1 MGRLLRYLAIL
12 VVLVAIAGVIYAV
25 VADLPAP
32 LSPVEVELP
41 GAALK

>member
-12 VVLVAIAGVIYAV
+12 AVLAAIAGVVYAV

-32 LSPVEVELP
+32 LRPVEVELP